1 MINNNTHIRIFLN
14 IFRQNKDEIYF
25 IQIKNIETCVLI
37 KEQLSAKLE
46 SLSFEEKENI
56 KQTKSY
62 VNI

>member
-14 IFRQNKDEIYF
+14 IFLQNKDEIYF
-25 IQIKNIETCVLI
+25 IQIKNIATCVFI